1 MRSVLHVAKTRR
13 LLTVVGDA
21 EHISTWS
28 GIPYFFLRAAQRQGL
43 LDAGVSLHPE
53 ALAHRRAV
61 WNLRSLLLRGKPGGY
76 QYSEDFLSRLFAQA
90 HLPKSDALDF
100 ITHFPLLPPRPWGRA
115 WTVTP
120 YIDATLKQNFD
131 DYGWGHRIARA
142 HREDTLARERD
153 AYQAAERVVC
163 FSRWA
168 ADVVTDFY
176 GVPASRC
183 HVILPGANLIE
194 EQIAP
199 PVLEEA
205 PTLAGGVLR
214 LGFIGKDWK
223 RKGLPLLLDIA
234 TELTRR
240 GVATEVVTIG
250 PPAKVLPQHPCL
262 RAQGFIDKHHDME
275 RFVALV
281 RSFHFGCLLSSVEAF
296 GISTFECLRLGVPV
310 IGTRAGGIID
320 SVPDGLGFLFEPKHG
335 LDEIVSVLE
344 SHARNPDQYAALR
357 SRVIDR
363 VSEFSWN
370 RTVSQFLELFPSDRS
385 QPGDVAKLA

>member
-1 MRSVLHVAKTRR
+1 
-13 LLTVVGDA
+13 LLTAVGDA
-21 EHISTWS
+21 NDIATWS
-28 GIPYFFLRAAQRQGL
+28 GIPYFFLRAAKRRGL
-43 LDAGVSLHPE
+43 LDGGVSLHPKT
-53 ALAHRRAV
+53 LAYRRAA
-61 WNLRSLLLRGKPGGY
+61 WNLRSLLRTSKARGY

-90 HLPKSDALDF
+90 RLPNAEPLDF
-100 ITHFPLLPPRPWGRA
+100 ITHFPLLPPQPWGRA

-120 YIDATLKQNFD
+120 YIDATLKQNFE
-131 DYGWGHRIARA
+131 DYGFGERIDRA

-183 HVILPGANLIE
+183 HVIFPGANLIE
-194 EQIAP
+194 EQIDEPELAHAP
-199 PVLEEA
+199 PVSGR
-205 PTLAGGVLR
+205 PLR
-214 LGFIGKDWK
+214 LGFIGKDWQ

-240 GVATEVVTIG
+240 GVTTEVVTIG
-250 PPAKVLPQHPCL
+250 PDAKVLPPHPCL
-262 RAQGFIDKHHDME
+262 RPQGFIDKHHEMK

-310 IGTRAGGIID
+310 VGTRAGGIVD
-320 SVPDGLGFLFEPKHG
+320 SIPDG
-335 LDEIVSVLE
+335 
-344 SHARNPDQYAALR
+344 
-357 SRVIDR
+357 
-363 VSEFSWN
+363 
-370 RTVSQFLELFPSDRS
+370 
-385 QPGDVAKLA
+385 

>member
-1 MRSVLHVAKTRR
+1 

-21 EHISTWS
+21 NDISTWS
-28 GIPYFFLRAAQRQGL
+28 GIPYFFLRAAKQKGL
-43 LDAGVSLHPE
+43 LDAGVSLHPK
-53 ALAHRRAV
+53 ALARRRAA
-61 WNLRSLLLRGKPGGY
+61 WNLRSLLLTSKPGGY
-76 QYSEDFLSRLFAQA
+76 QYSEDFLFRLFAQA
-90 HLPKSDALDF
+90 NLPEAGALDF
-100 ITHFPLLPPRPWGRA
+100 ITHFPLLPPRPWGRE

-120 YIDATLKQNFD
+120 YIDATLKQNFE
-131 DYGWGHRIARA
+131 DYGWGKRIARA

-168 ADVVTDFY
+168 ADVVTGFY

-194 EQIAP
+194 EQIEDPRLEQAP
-199 PVLEEA
+199 A
-205 PTLAGGVLR
+205 TGSRVLR
-214 LGFIGKDWK
+214 LGFIGKDWQ
-223 RKGLPLLLDIA
+223 RKGLPLLLDVA

-240 GVATEVVTIG
+240 GVTTEVVTIG
-250 PPAKVLPQHPCL
+250 PEAKVLPPHPCL
-262 RAQGFIDKHHDME
+262 RAQGFIDKHHEMG

-310 IGTRAGGIID
+310 IGTRAGGIVD
-320 SVPDGLGFLFEPKHG
+320 SIPEGLGFLFDPEHG
-335 LDEIVSVLE
+335 LDEIVSILE
-344 SHARNPDQYAALR
+344 SHAHNPDQYAALR
-357 SRVIDR
+357 SRVISR

-370 RTVSQFLELFPSDRS
+370 RTVSQFLELFSSDRR